1 MHQID
6 PCLIQNLRML
16 KQLYDGGHLK
26 KLMARYENAELDD
39 EWLSLTWEA
48 LECVFEE
55 VHTYYNRED
64 EIGTVVFFDPVIT
77 EFARLCRRCEVE
89 KENDPNLAQILQS
102 AYRGLDE
109 CFSLDSYDYGYRLP
123 EKGRE
128 RLVFLYGE
136 EFCSEEELPGALAD
150 AYDTMQYHTDR
161 LRNALSQREK
171 VIQLPVTE
179 MEKEAA

>member
-1 MHQID
+1 MCQID

-48 LECVFEE
+48 LGCVFEE
-55 VHTYYNRED
+55 IHPYYNSED
-64 EIGTVVFFDPVIT
+64 EIGTYVFFDPVIT
-77 EFARLCRRCEVE
+77 AFVRMCRRCKTE
-89 KENDPNLAQILQS
+89 KENDPNLAQRLQN
-102 AYRGLDE
+102 AYNDMDE
-109 CFSLDSYDYGYRLP
+109 CFCLESYDYGLRLP
-123 EKGRE
+123 ERGRE

-136 EFCSEEELPGALAD
+136 EFCGEEELPGALAD

-161 LRNALSQREK
+161 LRDALAQREK
-171 VIQLPVTE
+171 VIQLPV
-179 MEKEAA
+179 MEIKKEAA